1 MYLQKEKV
9 QTHLQNHKTKN
20 SNKSTTLHQSKE
32 IKQRDQL
39 RKPTWT
45 TFAQLC
51 SDHLWESPYKPRGSQ
66 PLWPIQKARRK
77 QNHER
82 KGNIFKPPKEEV
94 EEEEEEAERQRTNRR
109 ALERGRKRREKRTSM
124 ASKWIAPSH
133 ISSAVTVCNT
143 FDDGNCSLPL
153 KTRNFSVCC

>member
-1 MYLQKEKV
+1 MYLQKEEV

-82 KGNIFKPPKEEV
+82 KANIFKPPKEEV
-94 EEEEEEAERQRTNRR
+94 EEEEEEAERQRELTGGLWREEGR
-109 ALERGRKRREKRTSM
+109 GERRGR
-124 ASKWIAPSH
+124 
-133 ISSAVTVCNT
+133 V
-143 FDDGNCSLPL
+143 
-153 KTRNFSVCC
+153 